1 MNEEDKALFV
11 TMVSIDA
18 SCRLLIRMQ
27 IDAMAKD
34 DKVLNSELTV
44 QYAKMYQDL
53 RRKSIDALATK
64 YGINLS

>member
-1 MNEEDKALFV
+1 MSEEDKALFA

-18 SCRLLIRMQ
+18 SCRLLIRIQ
-27 IDAMAKD
+27 IDAMAND

-53 RRKSIDALATK
+53 RRKAVDALATK